1 MSKVFRNIVVC
12 VLSVFVV
19 FAVTG
24 CSSDNTYS
32 PSLKQAEV
40 QSPTVLKDGVLKV
53 GVNASKSPLAG
64 SGNNTI
70 IGIDVDVA
78 SALADELG
86 LNVEIIDV
94 ESDYA
99 SALAN
104 GTIDIAFG
112 VDASDSNSD
121 LWTSDIYLPSCA
133 SLFTLD
139 SSTLDAPSVDSSIR
153 VAAQVSSKSAWAVSN
168 LFGDST
174 LVSRADLSSAL
185 DALSSGTTDY
195 LAADAVIGMYAA
207 NRAGTDIKL
216 VATLEAQSGYC
227 VSTLM
232 KNTELQNYVSNALSK
247 LISNGTINLI
257 QTKWLGSTIDLDAVS
272 NLALSASSASSS
284 TTLNTDDEDDIDDI
298 DIGSKDSDSLED

>member
-1 MSKVFRNIVVC
+1 VSKVFRNIIGC
-12 VLSVFVV
+12 VLSVFVL

-24 CSSDNTYS
+24 CSSNNAYI

-40 QSPTVLKDGVLKV
+40 QSPTISEDGVLKV

-64 SGNNTI
+64 NGNNTI
-70 IGIDVDVA
+70 IGIDVDIA
-78 SALADELG
+78 AALADELG
-86 LNVEIIDV
+86 LKVEIIDV
-94 ESDYA
+94 ESDFA
-99 SALAN
+99 AALAN

-139 SSTLDAPSVDSSIR
+139 SSTLSAPTVDSSIR

-185 DALSSGTTDY
+185 DALTTGTTDY

-207 NRAGTDIKL
+207 NRAGTSVKL

-227 VSTLM
+227 VSALID
-232 KNTELQNYVSNALSK
+232 NTELQSSVSSALSK

-257 QTKWLGSTIDLDAVS
+257 QTKWLGSTVDLDSAS
-272 NLALSASSASSS
+272 NLALTTSSS
-284 TTLNTDDEDDIDDI
+284 SVSTVLSTDDEDEADDAEIDLEDA
-298 DIGSKDSDSLED
+298 GSLED